1 MNRIITTLLAAA
13 ICCSST
19 TLFAADKLLEFVL
32 KDRKIQGKVEVLG
45 QSSCW
50 LLERDGRMNRLSLK
64 DVKSFHRVDA
74 KFRPYR
80 AAEMRDSLRREFG
93 KEYEVA
99 GSGCYLVCA
108 PRGRA
113 KQYAELF
120 DSIYRTFRVNF
131 GARGFQLSSPE
142 FPLVAVVLKN
152 RNRFFAYQKQD
163 GVRVNGQLLGY
174 YHPTSNRVALFE
186 SGNSVAANTQTSW
199 SAPSLV
205 PPSLTP
211 SAVGPFGAFA
221 TIQSSLEDT
230 IIHEATHQVAF
241 NTGLH
246 SRIGKNPRWIVEGL
260 ATVFEADG
268 VRERGGSGT
277 RTAKLR
283 INRGRFIGFQ
293 NFVQKRR
300 KQDSLEAFVASDDML
315 SRAPLDFYAQ
325 SWALSFYLMETR
337 SRQYATYLKTIAAR
351 DPLKPY
357 GKSAR
362 VADFQEAFGKDLAWL
377 ETGFLRFIDQ
387 LK

>member
-1 MNRIITTLLAAA
+1 MNRIITTLVAAA
-13 ICCSST
+13 ICCSSNAS
-19 TLFAADKLLEFVL
+19 FAADKLLEFVL
-32 KDRKIQGKVEVLG
+32 KDKKIQGKVEVLG

-50 LLERDGRMNRLSLK
+50 LLERDGRMNRVKLK
-64 DVKSFHRVDA
+64 DVKSFHRTGD

-99 GSGCYLVCA
+99 GSGQYLVCA

-113 KQYAELF
+113 KQYAEMF
-120 DSIYRTFRVNF
+120 DGIYRTFRVNF

-142 FPLVAVVLKN
+142 FPLVAVVLSN

-163 GVRVNGQLLGY
+163 GVPVNGQLLGY

-186 SGNSVAANTQTSW
+186 SGSSVAAKNRTSW
-199 SAPSLV
+199 LPA
-205 PPSLTP
+205 SLTP
-211 SAVGPFGAFA
+211 PNGSRLDAYH
-221 TIQSSLEDT
+221 TIQSNLEDT

-246 SRIGKNPRWIVEGL
+246 SRIGDNPRWIVEGL

-268 VRERGGSGT
+268 VRDRSRSGS
-277 RTAKLR
+277 RSAKSR

-293 NFVQKRR
+293 NFVRRRR
-300 KQDSLEAFVASDDML
+300 KPESLESFVASDEML
-315 SRAPLDFYAQ
+315 RRAPLDFYAQ

-337 SRQYATYLKTIAAR
+337 SRQYASYLKTVAAR

-357 GKSAR
+357 EEAAR
-362 VADFQEAFGKDLAWL
+362 VADFKEAFGKDLAWL
-377 ETGFLRFIDQ
+377 ETGFLRFIDG